1 MKLGRLFV
9 KYASEKRNLQ
19 NSHVFIALALVSLVA
34 ILTIA
39 ITGSITSELAPPLN
53 NYFQPLKSVEASS
66 AATTTQNKS
75 NASAVDIGA
84 QNSASRSY
92 SNPVFGI
99 KLEYPITWSAFE
111 LNSRFRDNVTYGIAL
126 LRAPLDNVSDKFLER
141 INFNTQVF
149 DSRNET
155 LDSYT
160 SSILNSYANTSGVKV
175 LESSAT
181 TLAGQPA
188 HKVVLL
194 DDRVDPLKLKKM
206 QVWSI
211 INNSKSYVV
220 TFGAEESK
228 YQAYLPLFQNILNS
242 IQVTSST
249 GDPQEKTELPF
260 DDPVSGVKL
269 QYPSSWAKAQL
280 GQPPRANVD
289 FIAAFFHQENRNDSL
304 SRIGVASQQLASQNV
319 KLQQY
324 TANQLKA
331 IERAN
336 ATSIEDENT
345 EIGGNPAHSAVFN
358 LNGTK
363 VKQIW
368 TLKDDK
374 AYLFAYQTNASE
386 FSKDLANFEKI
397 ANSLKFEE

>member
-39 ITGSITSELAPPLN
+39 ITGSITFELAPPLN

>member
-1 MKLGRLFV
+1 
-9 KYASEKRNLQ
+9 
-19 NSHVFIALALVSLVA
+19 
-34 ILTIA
+34 
-39 ITGSITSELAPPLN
+39 
-53 NYFQPLKSVEASS
+53 
-66 AATTTQNKS
+66 
-75 NASAVDIGA
+75 VDIGA

-99 KLEYPITWSAFE
+99 NLEYPITWSAFE
-111 LNSRFRDNVTYGIAL
+111 LNSRFRDNVTFGVAL
-126 LRAPLDNVSDKFLER
+126 LRAPLDNVSDKYAER

-149 DSRNET
+149 DSKNTT
-155 LDSYT
+155 LDAYT

-181 TLAGQPA
+181 SLAGQPA
-188 HKVVLL
+188 HKVVFL

-206 QVWSI
+206 QVWSVF
-211 INNSKSYVV
+211 NNSKSYVV

-228 YQAYLPLFQNILNS
+228 FQGYLPLFQNILNS

-249 GDPQEKTELPF
+249 DNPQEKKELPF
-260 DDPVSGVKL
+260 DDPISGIKL

-289 FIAAFFHQENRNDSL
+289 FIAAFFHQENRNDSI
-304 SRIGVASQQLASQNV
+304 SRIGVASQQLASQDVN
-319 KLQQY
+319 LQQY

-336 ATSIEDENT
+336 ATGIGDENT
-345 EIGGNPAHSAVFN
+345 EIAGNPAHSATFN

-363 VKQIW
+363 VMQIW

-374 AYLFAYQTNASE
+374 AYIFAYQANASD
-386 FSKDLANFEKI
+386 FSKELPNFEKI